1 MKECHWFETA
11 RARLALALLIIEI
24 ACVTLRARELD
35 DLYEEYAVAAE
46 MLKRLQ
52 KETPRREE
60 LIAEY
65 EGLCLSIQAAV
76 VELLERPIIPT

>member
-1 MKECHWFETA
+1 M
-11 RARLALALLIIEI
+11 
-24 ACVTLRARELD
+24 D

>member
-1 MKECHWFETA
+1 MSLVRNG
-11 RARLALALLIIEI
+11 RARLALALPHHRER
-24 ACVTLRARELD
+24 LRHTKSRELD

-46 MLKRLQ
+46 MLERLQ

-76 VELLERPIIPT
+76 VELLERPITPT